1 MSDAEYPATAHIRR
15 IDQALLDRVTAEAA
29 RHPRLRMN
37 HNFHQHEEPVQRL
50 LNAVE
55 PGSYVRPHRHVDPPK
70 WEMFVCLRGRG
81 AAVVFD
87 DDGRIVDIHRLD
99 PGRGTYGVEIA
110 AGVWHSI
117 ISLAPG
123 SVFLEVK
130 EGPYKPKHTGVFAP
144 WSPAP
149 DDPGVAEFLAAL
161 ERAASVQ

>member
-1 MSDAEYPATAHIRR
+1 
-15 IDQALLDRVTAEAA
+15 
-29 RHPRLRMN
+29 MN
-37 HNFHQHEEPVQRL
+37 YNFHQHEEPVQRF

-87 DDGRIVDIHRLD
+87 DEGRITEICRLD
-99 PGRGTYGVEIA
+99 PTRGEYGVEIE
-110 AGVWHSI
+110 AGAWHSI

-130 EGPYKPKHTGVFAP
+130 EGPYKPKHAGVFAP

-149 DDPGVAEFLAAL
+149 DDSGVEEFIGKL
-161 ERAASVQ
+161 ERAAS

>member
-1 MSDAEYPATAHIRR
+1 MTSRIRR
-15 IDQALLDRVTAEAA
+15 IDQALLDRVSAEAA

-37 HNFHQHEEPVQRL
+37 LNFHQHEEPVQRF

-81 AAVVFD
+81 GVVVFD
-87 DDGRIVDIHRLD
+87 DAGRIVEVYPLD
-99 PGRGTYGVEIA
+99 PTRGTFGVEIA
-110 AGVWHSI
+110 AGAWHSI
-117 ISLAPG
+117 VSLAPG

-130 EGPYKPKHTGVFAP
+130 EGPYEPKHAGVFAP

-149 DDPGVAEFLAAL
+149 DDPRVADFLATL
-161 ERAASVQ
+161 ERAAS

>member
-1 MSDAEYPATAHIRR
+1 MITSNLRR
-15 IDQALLDRVTAEAA
+15 IDQALLDRVTSEAV

-37 HNFHQHEEPVQRL
+37 HNFHQHEEPVQRF

-87 DDGRIVDIHRLD
+87 ETGRITEVHRLD
-99 PGRGTYGVEIA
+99 PTQGAYGVEIA
-110 AGVWHSI
+110 AGAWHSI
-117 ISLAPG
+117 ISLASG

-130 EGPYKPKHTGVFAP
+130 EGPYEPKHAGVFAH

-149 DDPGVAEFLAAL
+149 DDPSVPEFMSAL
-161 ERAASVQ
+161 ERAAS

>member
-1 MSDAEYPATAHIRR
+1 MRSNIRR
-15 IDQALLDRVTAEAA
+15 IDRSLLDRVTTEAA

-37 HNFHQHEEPVQRL
+37 FNFHEHEEPVQRF

-55 PGSYVRPHRHVDPPK
+55 PGSYVRPHRHADPPK

-81 AAVVFD
+81 AAVIFD
-87 DDGRIVDIHRLD
+87 EAGKIAEVHRLD
-99 PGRGTYGVEIA
+99 PAQGEHGVEIA
-110 AGVWHSI
+110 AGAWHTI

-130 EGPYKPKHTGVFAP
+130 EGPYEPKHAGVFAP

-149 DDPGVAEFLAAL
+149 DDPGVAAFLATL
-161 ERAASVQ
+161 ERAAS

>member
-1 MSDAEYPATAHIRR
+1 MTSNIRR
-15 IDQALLDRVTAEAA
+15 IDQVLLDRLTSEAV

-37 HNFHQHEEPVQRL
+37 HNFHQHQEPVQRF

-87 DDGRIVDIHRLD
+87 DEGKIAGVHRLD
-99 PGRGTYGVEIA
+99 PAQGEFGVEIA
-110 AGVWHSI
+110 AGAWHSI
-117 ISLAPG
+117 VSLAPG

-130 EGPYKPKHTGVFAP
+130 EGPYEPKHAGVFAP

-149 DDPGVAEFLAAL
+149 DDPGVAEFLAAM
-161 ERAASVQ
+161 ERVTSAK

>member
-1 MSDAEYPATAHIRR
+1 VTSQIRR
-15 IDQALLDRVTAEAA
+15 IDQVLLDRVTAEAV

-37 HNFHQHEEPVQRL
+37 HNFHRHEEPVQRF

-55 PGSYVRPHRHVDPPK
+55 PGSYVRPHRHTDPPK

-87 DDGRIVDIHRLD
+87 DEGKIAEVHRLD
-99 PGRGTYGVEIA
+99 PARGEFGVEIA
-110 AGVWHSI
+110 AGAWHSI

-130 EGPYKPKHTGVFAP
+130 EGPYEPKQTGAFAP
-144 WSPAP
+144 WSPTP
-149 DDPGVAEFLAAL
+149 DSPEVAAFMATL
-161 ERAASVQ
+161 ERAAL

>member
-1 MSDAEYPATAHIRR
+1 MAESPPIRR
-15 IDQALLDRVTAEAA
+15 INHTLLDCVSAEAS

-37 HNFHQHEEPVQRL
+37 YNFHRHEETVQRF

-55 PGSYVRPHRHVDPPK
+55 PGSYIRPHRHSDPPK
-70 WEMFVCLRGRG
+70 WELFVCLRGRG

-87 DDGRIVDIHRLD
+87 EGGRIAEVHRLD
-99 PGRGTYGVEIA
+99 PAQGEFGVEIA
-110 AGVWHSI
+110 AGAWHTI

-130 EGPYKPKHTGVFAP
+130 EGPFEPKHAGVFAP

-149 DDPGVAEFLAAL
+149 EEPGVADFIAAI
-161 ERAASVQ
+161 ERAVSAP